1 MSESILRNTLDIAVE
16 KIVKGMDK
24 KTFIDSFPKEVD
36 KNLLT
41 NYHGRLI
48 EIIKPKLSQSI
59 EETLEENDVIKKL
72 SELDKLI
79 ASTTHSQNHQAWRP
93 SSSHGSGGPEQCMIA
108 HDYLVASQEKEE
120 LLSILKQLEDENQ
133 TLESQLSETTSK
145 VKNNMETIEKRNEE
159 LKEMVIRLKNS
170 TQ

>member
-1 MSESILRNTLDIAVE
+1 M
-16 KIVKGMDK
+16 
-24 KTFIDSFPKEVD
+24 
-36 KNLLT
+36 LT

-108 HDYLVASQEKEE
+108 HDYLVSITVFYMYMLIKLLFVCLCVCRSFQYNLSTFASLDILSVSC
-120 LLSILKQLEDENQ
+120 LLAKL
-133 TLESQLSETTSK
+133 
-145 VKNNMETIEKRNEE
+145 
-159 LKEMVIRLKNS
+159 
-170 TQ
+170 